1 MPRNYTQIMCAIWD
15 DPEFLALSEGAQRAY
30 FLLVSQK
37 DISAAGVLH
46 IWTPRWAGLSRT
58 STDETLK
65 AALSELKQTRFIVP
79 DWQTGE
85 LLVRSFVRW
94 DGGYKNGKRKPL
106 IEREALGVVSTPI
119 KAQLKVEFENLN
131 EAMGAKLDTS
141 GLPDPTP
148 PSGSDP
154 SPDRASDETSDG
166 GPPSSSMGGDRTP
179 GFTANGTVHTVG
191 APSGTH
197 HASINGNGENPASSQ
212 VDRASDV
219 TSDAAHDG
227 TSPSRGVVGTPV
239 VTTGEPKPQI
249 PQPVPPP
256 AANADD
262 PDDPADD
269 IDPTGFT
276 LALVEAAPAVTAH
289 DVVARWAE
297 GFATTGNKPVDR
309 LRKQVGQ
316 EARDLLAA
324 GNDPDRVLAAAHTL
338 GMKGRATLVTE
349 LAIQSDTG
357 RHLQAVSGDS
367 RFGRRHQNYRNPP
380 ESAYDEPMYPEE
392 GR

>member
-106 IEREALGVVSTPI
+106 IEREALGVVSAPI

-154 SPDRASDETSDG
+154 SSDRASDGASDS
-166 GPPSSSMGGDRTP
+166 GPDSGPSSSSMGGDRAP
-179 GFTANGTVHTVG
+179 GFTANGTAHTTG
-191 APSGTH
+191 APSGAH
-197 HASINGNGENPASSQ
+197 HPSINGSGENSASLQ

-219 TSDAAHDG
+219 PSDATHDR
-227 TSPSRGVVGTPV
+227 TSPFRGVVGTPV
-239 VTTGEPKPQI
+239 GTTGEPKPQI
-249 PQPVPPP
+249 PQSVPPP
-256 AANADD
+256 AASAAAHDV
-262 PDDPADD
+262 
-269 IDPTGFT
+269 DPTGFT
-276 LALVEAAPAVTAH
+276 LALVEAEPAVTAH

-297 GFATTGNKPVDR
+297 GFAATGNKPVDR

-338 GMKGRATLVTE
+338 GVKGRATLVTE

-367 RFGRRHQNYRNPP
+367 RFGQRHQNYRNPP

>member
-46 IWTPRWAGLSRT
+46 IWTPRWAALSRT

-106 IEREALGVVSTPI
+106 IEREAQTVVSLHI
-119 KAQLKVEFENLN
+119 KAQLKVEFTKLN
-131 EAMGAKLDTS
+131 QDFGAHLETF

-148 PSGSDP
+148 PTGPGSP
-154 SPDRASDETSDG
+154 SDRPSDGASDGASS
-166 GPPSSSMGGDRTP
+166 SSSMGGDKAS
-179 GFTANGTVHTVG
+179 GFTSNGIAHTLGV
-191 APSGTH
+191 PSGAH
-197 HASINGNGENPASSQ
+197 HESINGTGENTSSSQ

-227 TSPSRGVVGTPV
+227 TSPFRGVVGTPV
-239 VTTGEPKPQI
+239 ATTGEPKPQI
-249 PQPVPPP
+249 PEPVPPP
-256 AANADD
+256 AGSAAADD
-262 PDDPADD
+262 V
-269 IDPTGFT
+269 DPTGFT
-276 LALVEAAPAVTAH
+276 LALVEAEPAVTAH

-297 GFATTGNKPVDR
+297 GFATTGNRPVDR

-324 GNDPDRVLAAAHTL
+324 GNDPDRILAAAHTL

-367 RFGRRHQNYRNPP
+367 RFGQRHRPYVNPP

>member
-46 IWTPRWAGLSRT
+46 IWTPRWAALSRT

-94 DGGYKNGKRKPL
+94 DGGHKNGKRKPL
-106 IEREALGVVSTPI
+106 IEREARGVKSVPI
-119 KAQLKVEFENLN
+119 KAQLRVEFEKLN
-131 EAMGAKLDTS
+131 AEGDRRNMLDTS

-148 PSGSDP
+148 PTGPGSP
-154 SPDRASDETSDG
+154 PDRASDRAS
-166 GPPSSSMGGDRTP
+166 PSSPMDVDGAS
-179 GFTANGTVHTVG
+179 GFTSNGIAHPPGV
-191 APSGTH
+191 PSGAH
-197 HASINGNGENPASSQ
+197 HNSINGNGEDPPSSQ
-212 VDRASDV
+212 VDRASDGTPDV
-219 TSDAAHDG
+219 AHDG
-227 TSPSRGVVGTPV
+227 TSPFRGVVGTPV

-249 PQPVPPP
+249 PEPVPPP
-256 AANADD
+256 AGSAAADD
-262 PDDPADD
+262 V
-269 IDPTGFT
+269 DPTGFT
-276 LALVEAAPAVTAH
+276 LALVEAEPVVTAH

-297 GFATTGNKPVDR
+297 GFAATGNKPVDR

-367 RFGRRHQNYRNPP
+367 RFGQRHQNYRNPP
-380 ESAYDEPMYPEE
+380 ESAYDEPMYPQE